1 MRGHDALKGQD
12 MKKRTPAQPVD
23 KDQAAHDRMMAKM
36 TPDEMTALAKGLG
49 DLMRS
54 KEKNDPTSSTRGS
67 SKSSGEAVVG
77 SFTDED
83 YEMAKALGFM

>member
-1 MRGHDALKGQD
+1 

-54 KEKNDPTSSTRGS
+54 KEKGEEASSAAPPLKRRG
-67 SKSSGEAVVG
+67 GAEVG
-77 SFTDED
+77 SFTAAD
-83 YEMAKALGFM
+83 YELAEALGLM